1 MNDFQME
8 INFTARGGNR
18 FGDALSKG
26 EFILL
31 IEGAAPDPGVRE
43 PAPGP
48 EQLAHLAS
56 ELPEIPGLH
65 IGLAIL
71 DRGVGVPGALRG
83 VELAAKLPEAERDR
97 HLVYLSGA
105 ETSPEAARD
114 LLRIAAN
121 AGVRNLVAVSGDAP
135 AGVSPANC
143 SKRHF
148 TESTE
153 LLSMIS
159 AASASA
165 PAGAGFLAGATV
177 NPHQYTPWSLLGQY
191 YKADAK
197 FAAGAEFLVAQAG
210 WDMLKIQSLAWRM
223 IATEAFYPRLARLV
237 LLTPLRVERI
247 LAGEMPG
254 VRIAPALRAQLEREL
269 RYSKSQFEAAQ
280 YRRLALQAAGC
291 RLMGYN
297 GIQLAG
303 AESPLRAKVSA
314 ERIRA
319 ALEEFTFFDA
329 WLEEYNSCMAETEL
343 SPFGDNFTLYDRILH
358 RDWPADE
365 PAFPNDT
372 GIPPVSGTERSLYRL
387 RRFFFANAGEQSA
400 SHGRLLKKLLCGCR
414 SCDRCRLPEHEFFC
428 AHRHCP
434 KQLADGPCGGV
445 TPEGRCE
452 LGDFECFFHRVMRM
466 RMSRRSMGQ
475 GE

>member
-1 MNDFQME
+1 MSDFQME
-8 INFTARGGNR
+8 INFAPRGGNR
-18 FGDALSKG
+18 FGEALSKG
-26 EFILL
+26 EFVLL
-31 IEGAAPDPGVRE
+31 IEGASPEPGVHE
-43 PAPGP
+43 PAPGA

-56 ELPEIPGLH
+56 ELPEIPGIHL
-65 IGLAIL
+65 GLAIL
-71 DRGVGVPGALRG
+71 DRGAGVPGALRA
-83 VELAAKLPEAERDR
+83 VELAARLPEEERDR

-105 ETSPEAARD
+105 ETSPEAARE
-114 LLRIAAN
+114 LLGIAAN
-121 AGVRNLVAVSGDAP
+121 AGIRNLVAVSGDAP
-135 AGVSPANC
+135 SGISAAEC
-143 SKRHF
+143 SRRRF

-159 AASASA
+159 AVSSAA
-165 PAGAGFLAGATV
+165 PAGAGFLAGAVV

-191 YKADAK
+191 YKADAE
-197 FAAGAEFLVAQAG
+197 FAAGAEFLIAQAG

-303 AESPLRAKVSA
+303 AESPLRARISA
-314 ERIRA
+314 ERIRS
-319 ALEEFTFFDA
+319 ALEEFNFFDA
-329 WLEEYNSCMAETEL
+329 WLEEYNSCMAETEV

-358 RDWPADE
+358 RDYPADE
-365 PAFPNDT
+365 PALPNDT
-372 GIPPVSGTERSLYRL
+372 GEPPVSVSEGAMRSLRGFL
-387 RRFFFANAGEQSA
+387 FAHAGEQRA

-414 SCDRCRLPEHEFFC
+414 SCDRCRLPEHEYLC
-428 AHRHCP
+428 LHRYCP
-434 KQLADGPCGGV
+434 KQLAAGPCGGV
-445 TPEGRCE
+445 RPDGRCE
-452 LGDFECFFHRVMRM
+452 TGDFECFHHRVVRL
-466 RMSRRSMGQ
+466 RMSRRKTNGD
-475 GE
+475 